1 MMSANNSSSPND
13 SFFDASCHG
22 TTSDN
27 DGTLLSLRIYFFSS
41 LFFVLVGLVGNTLSM
56 LVFTSKDMLTVSSN
70 AYLLLLAAS
79 DSLYLISVFFTKTLT
94 IMRCWYFVN
103 SEVDIVNRNHI
114 VCVLLQ
120 YLSDLFSNYSTC
132 LILAFTIER
141 SVAVFLPIKFK
152 ELCTVWRARVAC
164 VSIFVVVASFIAP
177 YHVLSI
183 GLYPDYHIC
192 AILAE
197 HEAIFSILYVV
208 EMSVFRVIPVLL
220 IAILNAF
227 IITRVTRLTRYYYQ
241 LTALRLGEK
250 SSRSNLLK
258 PFVMK

>member
-1 MMSANNSSSPND
+1 MMSSSNNSSSVNH

-22 TTSDN
+22 TTHED
-27 DGTLLSLRIYFFSS
+27 DGTFLSLRIYFFSS
-41 LFFVLVGLVGNTLSM
+41 LLFVFVGLVGNTLSM

-94 IMRCWYFVN
+94 IMRCWFFVK
-103 SEVDIVNRNHI
+103 SEADIVNRSHF

-120 YLSDLFSNYSTC
+120 YLSDLFSDYSTC

-164 VSIFVVVASFIAP
+164 ASIFVVVASFIAP
-177 YHVLSI
+177 YHIFSI
-183 GLYPDYHIC
+183 GVYPGYQIC
-192 AILAE
+192 AILEE

-208 EMSVFRVIPVLL
+208 EMSVFRVLPVLM

-227 IITRVTRLTRYYYQ
+227 IIARVTRLTR
-241 LTALRLGEK
+241 
-250 SSRSNLLK
+250 
-258 PFVMK
+258 